1 MKSILVATD
10 FSSRS
15 VPAVARG
22 AALARASGAKLT
34 VTHIVDDDQ
43 PESLAEAA
51 EAEAQALFD
60 KLSKSLNSKYGV
72 DVSTLVVRGDPH
84 AEILNA
90 AISTDADLVIV
101 GSHRR
106 NLIRNVFVGTTAE
119 RSIRA
124 SNVPVLI
131 ARSPDGEPYR
141 HPLIALDLNE
151 RDLHPLSAA
160 KELGIM
166 DAAKAR
172 VVFAYDLYGANYHL
186 LRQAGATDAE
196 LQKYISEE
204 DAKVRPRAQS
214 ILENAEVK
222 PANVILKPAFFNAY
236 EPVLEAAKEKSA
248 DLIVVGTKRK
258 QAFERFTIGS
268 VSEAILRRADVDVLV
283 VPPEE

>member
-43 PESLAEAA
+43 LESLASAA
-51 EAEAQALFD
+51 EAEAHTLFE
-60 KLSKSLNSKYGV
+60 KLSKSLKSKYGV
-72 DVSTLVVRGDPH
+72 DVSPIVVRGDPH

-90 AISTDADLVIV
+90 AVSAEADLVIV

-106 NLIRNVFVGTTAE
+106 NLIRNAFVGTTAE

-151 RDLHPLSAA
+151 RGLYPLSAA
-160 KELGIM
+160 KALDII
-166 DAAKAR
+166 DAAQASII
-172 VVFAYDLYGANYHL
+172 FAYNLYGNYHL

-204 DAKVRPRAQS
+204 EATVRPRAQS

-222 PANVILKPAFFNAY
+222 PADVILKPALFNAY
-236 EPVLEAAKEKSA
+236 EPVLETAKEKSA

-258 QAFERFTIGS
+258 QAFERFRIGS

-283 VPPEE
+283 IPPEE

>member
-10 FSSRS
+10 FSTRS

-22 AALARASGAKLT
+22 ATLAKAAGAKLA
-34 VTHIVDDDQ
+34 VLHIVDDDQ

-51 EAEAQALFD
+51 EAEAQSLFE
-60 KLSKSLNSKYGV
+60 KLSKSLKSKYGV

-90 AISTDADLVIV
+90 TESAEADLIIV
-101 GSHRR
+101 GSHRSNLLR
-106 NLIRNVFVGTTAE
+106 NAFVGTTAE

-151 RDLHPLSAA
+151 RDLYPLSVSNA
-160 KELGIM
+160 LGIFN
-166 DAAKAR
+166 AAQAT
-172 VVFAYDLYGANYHL
+172 VVFAYDLYGNYHL

-204 DAKVRPRAQS
+204 EATVRPRAQS

-222 PANVILKPAFFNAY
+222 PADVILKPALFNTY
-236 EPVLEAAKEKSA
+236 EPVLETAKEKAS
-248 DLIVVGTKRK
+248 DLIVVGTMRK
-258 QAFERFTIGS
+258 QAFERFRIGS
-268 VSEAILRRADVDVLV
+268 VSESILRRAEIDVLV
-283 VPPEE
+283 IPPGE

>member
-10 FSSRS
+10 FSTRS

-22 AALARASGAKLT
+22 AALAKAAGAKLT
-34 VTHIVDDDQ
+34 VVHIVDDDQ

-51 EAEAQALFD
+51 ESEAQSLFE
-60 KLSKSLNSKYGV
+60 KLSKSTRSKYGI
-72 DVSTLVVRGDPH
+72 DVSTLVVRGEPH
-84 AEILNA
+84 LELHEAAKNA
-90 AISTDADLVIV
+90 GADLIIV

-106 NLIRNVFVGTTAE
+106 NLIRNTFVGTTAE

-141 HPLIALDLNE
+141 APLIALDLNE
-151 RDLHPLSAA
+151 RDLHPFSAA
-160 KELGIM
+160 KALELF
-166 DAAKAR
+166 DAAEAS
-172 VVFAYDLYGANYHL
+172 VVFAYDLYGNYHL

-204 DAKVRPRAQS
+204 EATVRPRAQS

-222 PANVILKPAFFNAY
+222 PAAVILKPALFNAY
-236 EPVLEAAKEKSA
+236 EPVLETANEKSS

-258 QAFERFTIGS
+258 QAFERFRIGS
-268 VSEAILRRADVDVLV
+268 VSEAILRRAETDVLV
-283 VPPEE
+283 VPPEDQ